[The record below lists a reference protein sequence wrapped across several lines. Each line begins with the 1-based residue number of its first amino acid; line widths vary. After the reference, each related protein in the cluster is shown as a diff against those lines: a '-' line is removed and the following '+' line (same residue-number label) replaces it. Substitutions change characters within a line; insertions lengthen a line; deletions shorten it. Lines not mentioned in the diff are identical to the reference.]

1 MYLLREETDVTEY
14 RYTSEV
20 EEKLLKTPLPLRK
33 LGIGINYWYDIQS
46 ILCKDYI
53 STVKNCGLEIN
64 YW

>member
-14 RYTSEV
+14 RYTSEI

-53 STVKNCGLEIN
+53 YPL
-64 YW
+64 

>member
-14 RYTSEV
+14 RYTSEI